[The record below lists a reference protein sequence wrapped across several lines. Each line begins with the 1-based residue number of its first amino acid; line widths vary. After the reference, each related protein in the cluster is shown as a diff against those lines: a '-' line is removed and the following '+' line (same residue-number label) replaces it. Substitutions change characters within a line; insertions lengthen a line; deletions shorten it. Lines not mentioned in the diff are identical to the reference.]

1 MQSRIP
7 GPSSQGVR
15 TIERRVTRHFLGD
28 SPQRCRRGSL
38 PGSVAIMGQII
49 YETATSLDGYLA
61 DPAKSLLWLFA
72 VPGGDDPRLA
82 PPRAAVQVMG
92 STTYEWVLNE
102 LGAVENMDAWG
113 TAMPEVQTVVF
124 TTRNL
129 SNPGGA
135 AVHFMSGEVA
145 AALPQ
150 LREMAGNGIIWVV
163 GGGGL
168 ASQFIAARALDEMV
182 LSVAPVALI
191 DGAPLLEQRIE
202 SNLLHLVE
210 AQHIGQFARLRYR
223 LTYPDQQV

>member
-1 MQSRIP
+1 MTMGCSCTGIQYRIP
-7 GPSSQGVR
+7 GPSSRGVR
-15 TIERRVTRHFLGD
+15 TIERRVTRYFHGVP
-28 SPQRCRRGSL
+28 PQRCRHESL
-38 PGSVAIMGQII
+38 PGNVAIMGQII

-61 DPAKSLLWLFA
+61 DPANSLSWLFT

-92 STTYEWVLNE
+92 STTYEWVLHE

-129 SNPGGA
+129 PNSGGT
-135 AVHFMSGEVA
+135 AVRFMSGDVA

-163 GGGGL
+163 G
-168 ASQFIAARALDEMV
+168 
-182 LSVAPVALI
+182 
-191 DGAPLLEQRIE
+191 
-202 SNLLHLVE
+202 
-210 AQHIGQFARLRYR
+210 
-223 LTYPDQQV
+223 